1 MSQYVIDIKES
12 KQADALIQY
21 LKSLDFVEVK
31 PVKQDRKIQAA
42 TAAKAFLKGLP
53 NQSTKQSEVNQA
65 VKSVRRKH
73 GYQ

>member
-21 LKSLDFVEVK
+21 LKSLDFVVVK
-31 PVKQDRKIQAA
+31 PLQQDRKHQAA
-42 TAAKAFLKGLP
+42 GAAKSFLNGLP
-53 NQSTKQSEVNQA
+53 NQSAKQSEVNQA
-65 VKSVRRKH
+65 VKSIRKKH